1 MADVGSA
8 LGEGIRAGFS
18 IGVLFVTMNI
28 VSTWALPFFGI
39 KGETISSWSKKKT
52 AVVL

>member
-1 MADVGSA
+1 MANVGTSI
-8 LGEGIRAGFS
+8 GEGIRAGFS

-28 VSTWALPFFGI
+28 ISTWVLPVVGV

-52 AVVL
+52 SEVL